1 MPVTLEELER
11 EFARARQDRS
21 RALEALTHAGAEVD
35 RDSEEILSFLRSV
48 LDGSTEYSIIAS
60 DLDRT
65 ALARARG
72 GLYHAGE
79 VARGLSEHR
88 LERFFS
94 PSGQAWQVCPGVL
107 QKVDFRHLN
116 LVQPWPAIG
125 RFDLILVRNVLMYL
139 TLEARTSVL
148 GRAAEH
154 LAPAGRLLLGSSE
167 SLIGL
172 DVPLKR
178 VPEQRIATYRRAP
191 GADAA
196 GAEPAASRA

>member
-1 MPVTLEELER
+1 MLLEE
-11 EFARARQDRS
+11 
-21 RALEALTHAGAEVD
+21 ALAGRPEW
-35 RDSEEILSFLRSV
+35 SV
-48 LDGSTEYSIIAS
+48 EIIAS

-172 DVPLKR
+172 DVPQKR
-178 VPEQRIATYRRAP
+178 VPEQPIATYRRAP

-196 GAEPAASRA
+196 GAEPAASSA